1 MRFKHFIFGVV
12 LCVLAGCQ
20 HTAQKEPG
28 WLRKEWIVNTLS
40 EPYLKTKVLQ
50 KAKSILTQD
59 MVLQGGSLYGV
70 RAYSRDSGNL
80 QWFFAVTGGVEGGL
94 AASGERLV
102 FGGSD
107 GFFYCLELKTGILL
121 WKFYTGSENLGE
133 PFVFND
139 YVYFLTS
146 KEKVYALNIRTGKLV
161 WVYRPKNTADL
172 SIRGVSR
179 PFVDYQRVYVGFS
192 DGTVSA
198 LNRRTGQWIW
208 RVSLAKRGEKF
219 KDVDASPV
227 VKGDFLYVSSF
238 DGGLFCLNKITGKT
252 VWSRKTGSYFAPAV
266 EGKRLYYASND
277 SEILALNRFSGKVF
291 WKRKIKGLATKPVV
305 YQSFLLYGL
314 STGPFHIISKTDGS
328 LSYKL
333 NMFRGVSAEPVL
345 DPSLKE
351 LYVMSIEAWLYKFS
365 LLF

>member
-1 MRFKHFIFGVV
+1 MRITFG
-12 LCVLAGCQ
+12 LTLLFLLLGCQ
-20 HTAQKEPG
+20 HITQEEPG

-50 KAKSILTQD
+50 KAKSILTSD
-59 MVLQGGSLYGV
+59 LVLQGGALYGV
-70 RAYSRDSGNL
+70 RAYSRDGGNL

-94 AASGERLV
+94 AVDGERLV

-107 GFFYCLELKTGILL
+107 GFFYCLELKTGVLL

-133 PFVFND
+133 PFVSKSH
-139 YVYFLTS
+139 VYFLTS

-161 WVYRPKNTADL
+161 WMHTPKKVASL

-179 PFVDYQRVYVGFS
+179 PFVDGQRVYVGFS
-192 DGTVSA
+192 DGYISA
-198 LNRRTGQWIW
+198 LNKKTGQWIW
-208 RVSLAKRGEKF
+208 RVSLSKDKEKF

-227 VKGDFLYVSSF
+227 VKGNLLYVSSF
-238 DGGLFCLNKITGKT
+238 DGGLFCLNKITGKKI
-252 VWSRKTGSYFAPAV
+252 WRHRQGSYFAPSI
-266 EGKRLYYASND
+266 EGKTLYYASTK
-277 SEILALNRFSGKVF
+277 SEILAVNRFSGKTL
-291 WKRKIKGLATKPVV
+291 WQKKIKGLATRPIV

-314 STGPFHIISKTDGS
+314 STGPFHIVDKKDGS

-345 DPSLKE
+345 DSTLKE

>member
-1 MRFKHFIFGVV
+1 MIFRLV
-12 LCVLAGCQ
+12 LLFLLLGCQ
-20 HTAQKEPG
+20 HIAQKEPG

-40 EPYLKTKVLQ
+40 EPYLKTKILQ
-50 KAKSILTQD
+50 KTKSILTQNL
-59 MVLQGGSLYGV
+59 VVQGDSLYGV

-94 AASGERLV
+94 AVDKERLV

-107 GFFYCLELKTGILL
+107 GFFYCLELKTGVLL

-133 PFVFND
+133 PSVSNGH
-139 YVYFLTS
+139 VYFLTS
-146 KEKVYALNIRTGKLV
+146 KEKVYALSIRTGKLI
-161 WVYRPKNTADL
+161 WVHRPQNIAPL

-179 PFVDYQRVYVGFS
+179 PFVDAQRVYVGFS

-198 LNRRTGQWIW
+198 LNRKTGQWIW
-208 RVSLAKRGEKF
+208 KVSLAKGKERF
-219 KDVDASPV
+219 KDVDASPIV
-227 VKGDFLYVSSF
+227 RGNLLYVSSF

-252 VWSRKTGSYFAPAV
+252 VWRNKKGSYFAPSI
-266 EGKRLYYASND
+266 EGKRLYYASTN
-277 SEILALNRFSGKVF
+277 SEILALNRLSGKIL
-291 WKRKIKGLATKPVV
+291 WKKKIKGLATRPVI

-314 STGPFHIISKTDGS
+314 STGPFHIIDKQDGS

-345 DPSLKE
+345 DSTLKE
-351 LYVMSIEAWLYKFS
+351 LYVMSIEAWLYKFA